1 MNQFLIFFAFFRW
14 TKGSACLAL
23 RVRFVLAFPHL
34 KKVGHF
40 RPGAR
45 CISVLFHCR
54 PTTENNYGMSLWNST
69 FFLRKKPPAR
79 QKLFFSVVKL
89 KGVMILDCVYM
100 CLEMDHVI
108 KMCTNMAGIYSVTS
122 ITWKR
127 SIDEKCPNF
136 FLRLYFRTRGTLI
149 SKFRVEN
156 LGHFETPTTKT
167 VILTFCENNLYQITY
182 LPKNYL
188 WTKNEGNRFFNSCH
202 SMLHISWPSLL
213 KLYCR

>member
-1 MNQFLIFFAFFRW
+1 MSCTPRSFC
-14 TKGSACLAL
+14 ACLPSPEKSGPFQTRCSVHFCSVAFQTYDWEQL
-23 RVRFVLAFPHL
+23 RYVVVELD
-34 KKVGHF
+34 
-40 RPGAR
+40 
-45 CISVLFHCR
+45 
-54 PTTENNYGMSLWNST
+54 
-69 FFLRKKPPAR
+69 
-79 QKLFFSVVKL
+79 FFSKKKAPSETEIIL
-89 KGVMILDCVYM
+89 FGSNTKGVMILDCVCM
-100 CLEMDHVI
+100 CLEVDHVI
-108 KMCTNMAGIYSVTS
+108 KMCINMAGINSVTS

-136 FLRLYFRTRGTLI
+136 FLRLYFRTRGALI

-167 VILTFCENNLYQITY
+167 VILTYCENNSYQITY

-213 KLYCR
+213 KLHCR

>member
-14 TKGSACLAL
+14 TKGSACPAL
-23 RVRFVLAFPHL
+23 RVRFALAFPHL
-34 KKVGHF
+34 KKAGHF

-45 CISVLFHCR
+45 CISVLFHFR
-54 PTTENNYGMSLWNST
+54 PTTETNYGMSLWNST

-89 KGVMILDCVYM
+89 KGVMILDCVCM
-100 CLEMDHVI
+100 CLEVDHVI
-108 KMCTNMAGIYSVTS
+108 KMCTNMAGINSVAS

-136 FLRLYFRTRGTLI
+136 FLRLYFRTRGALI

-156 LGHFETPTTKT
+156 LGHFETPTMQRKLLFLLFATTTYIRLLIYLKT
-167 VILTFCENNLYQITY
+167 IYEQKRKEIDFSTLATRCSIF
-182 LPKNYL
+182 PD
-188 WTKNEGNRFFNSCH
+188 RRS
-202 SMLHISWPSLL
+202 
-213 KLYCR
+213 